1 MKKTEKR
8 KWRIKIRKW
17 RTKKGEKIFKWHDFN
32 KTARIRISVKSFNKI
47 KVFKMDCQKDTAN
60 NIAWLVNNR

>member
-17 RTKKGEKIFKWHDFN
+17 RTKKGEEIFKWHDFN
-32 KTARIRISVKSFNKI
+32 KTARIRI
-47 KVFKMDCQKDTAN
+47 
-60 NIAWLVNNR
+60 